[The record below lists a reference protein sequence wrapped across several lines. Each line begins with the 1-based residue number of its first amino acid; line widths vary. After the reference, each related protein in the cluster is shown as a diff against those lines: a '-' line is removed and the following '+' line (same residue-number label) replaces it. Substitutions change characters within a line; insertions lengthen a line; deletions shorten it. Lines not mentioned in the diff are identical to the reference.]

1 MIVTNGA
8 PARAPR
14 PSGYPG
20 AIAARPQSEGTT
32 RRRLSAADRRSAIL
46 AAALEV
52 FSERGFTGASLE
64 DVAAHGGVSKALIYE
79 HFASKR
85 ELERALLEMHVHELL
100 GRVTA
105 AIASA
110 RGEEERLR
118 AGVDAFLAF
127 VEERPVAWRLLF
139 RSVGDPDIAEA
150 FAALQEEVSR
160 TIAAL
165 MVANAPRRLRDAE
178 PDLEQATQM
187 MARQLTGAVQSLANW
202 WDDNRAVPR
211 ERVLEMA
218 MDFAW
223 VGLERLGQGERWGP

>member
-1 MIVTNGA
+1 MATT
-8 PARAPR
+8 RE
-14 PSGYPG
+14 S
-20 AIAARPQSEGTT
+20 ST

-52 FSERGFTGASLE
+52 FSEQGFHGASLE
-64 DVAAHGGVSKALIYE
+64 DVAARGGVSKALIYE
-79 HFASKR
+79 HFDSKR

-105 AIASA
+105 AITAA
-110 RGEEERLR
+110 KGEEERLR
-118 AGVDAFLAF
+118 EGVDAFLSF

-139 RSVGDPDIAEA
+139 RNVGDPDIAEA
-150 FAALQEEVSR
+150 FARLQDEVSR

-165 MVANAPRRLRDAE
+165 MVANAPRRFRDAE
-178 PDLEQATQM
+178 PDFEQATEM
-187 MARQLTGAVQSLANW
+187 MAQQLTGAVQSLANW
-202 WDDNRAVPR
+202 WDDHRAVPR

-223 VGLERLGQGERWGP
+223 VGLDRLGQGERWRP

>member
-1 MIVTNGA
+1 MAT
-8 PARAPR
+8 
-14 PSGYPG
+14 S
-20 AIAARPQSEGTT
+20 SETEGTT

-52 FSERGFTGASLE
+52 FSERGFYGASLE
-64 DVAAHGGVSKALIYE
+64 DVAARGGVSKALIYE
-79 HFASKR
+79 HFDSKR

-110 RGEEERLR
+110 STEEERLR
-118 AGVDAFLAF
+118 AGVDSFLAF

-139 RSVGDPDIAEA
+139 RNVGDPDIAEA
-150 FAALQEEVSR
+150 FAQLLQEVSG

-165 MVANAPRRLRDAE
+165 MVATAPKRFREAE
-178 PDLEQATQM
+178 PDFEQATEM
-187 MARQLTGAVQSLANW
+187 MAQQLTGAVQSLANW
-202 WDDNRAVPR
+202 WDDHRAVPR

-223 VGLERLGQGERWGP
+223 VGLERLGSGERWRPGS

>member
-1 MIVTNGA
+1 M
-8 PARAPR
+8 
-14 PSGYPG
+14 
-20 AIAARPQSEGTT
+20 AAREELEGTT

-52 FSERGFTGASLE
+52 FSEQGFHGASLE
-64 DVAAHGGVSKALIYE
+64 DVAARGGVSKALIYE
-79 HFASKR
+79 HFDSKR

-105 AIASA
+105 AITSA
-110 RGEEERLR
+110 DGEEERLR
-118 AGVDAFLAF
+118 VGVDAFLAF

-139 RSVGDPDIAEA
+139 RNVGDPDIAEA
-150 FAALQEEVSR
+150 FARLQDEVSR

-165 MVANAPRRLRDAE
+165 MVANAPRRFRDAE
-178 PDLEQATQM
+178 PDFEQATEM
-187 MARQLTGAVQSLANW
+187 MAQQLTGAVQSLANW
-202 WDDNRAVPR
+202 WDDHRVVPR

-223 VGLERLGQGERWGP
+223 VGLERMGRGGRWTPPR

>member
-1 MIVTNGA
+1 MTYPEAVS
-8 PARAPR
+8 AREEL
-14 PSGYPG
+14 
-20 AIAARPQSEGTT
+20 EGST

-52 FSERGFTGASLE
+52 FSEQGFNGASLE
-64 DVAAHGGVSKALIYE
+64 DVAARGGVSKALIYE
-79 HFASKR
+79 HFDSKH

-100 GRVTA
+100 GRATA
-105 AIASA
+105 AITTAE
-110 RGEEERLR
+110 GEEERLR
-118 AGVDAFLAF
+118 AGIDAFLGF

-139 RSVGDPDIAEA
+139 RNVADPDIAEA
-150 FAALQEEVSR
+150 FTRLQEEVSR

-165 MVANAPRRLRDAE
+165 MLAHSPKRFRDAE
-178 PDLEQATQM
+178 PDFEQATEM

-202 WDDNRAVPR
+202 WDDHRGVPR

-223 VGLERLGQGERWGP
+223 VGLERMGQGERWTSG

>member
-1 MIVTNGA
+1 MAT
-8 PARAPR
+8 
-14 PSGYPG
+14 S
-20 AIAARPQSEGTT
+20 SETEGTT

-52 FSERGFTGASLE
+52 FSERGFHGASLE
-64 DVAAHGGVSKALIYE
+64 EVAARGGVSKALIYE
-79 HFASKR
+79 HFDSKR

-110 RGEEERLR
+110 STEEERLR
-118 AGVDAFLAF
+118 AGVDSFLAF

-139 RSVGDPDIAEA
+139 RNVGDPDIAEA
-150 FAALQEEVSR
+150 FAQLLQEVSG

-165 MVANAPRRLRDAE
+165 MVATAPKRFREAE
-178 PDLEQATQM
+178 PDFEQATEM
-187 MARQLTGAVQSLANW
+187 MAQQLTGAVQSLANW
-202 WDDNRAVPR
+202 WDDHRAVPR

-223 VGLERLGQGERWGP
+223 VGLERLGSGERWRPGS

>member
-1 MIVTNGA
+1 MASSETA
-8 PARAPR
+8 P
-14 PSGYPG
+14 
-20 AIAARPQSEGTT
+20 T

-52 FSERGFTGASLE
+52 FSERGFHGASLE
-64 DVAAHGGVSKALIYE
+64 DVADAGGVSKALIYE
-79 HFASKR
+79 HFDSKR

-105 AIASA
+105 AITAADS
-110 RGEEERLR
+110 EEERLR

-139 RSVGDPDIAEA
+139 RNVGDPDIAEA
-150 FAALQEEVSR
+150 FAQLQQEVSR

-165 MVANAPRRLRDAE
+165 MTATAPPIFRDAE
-178 PDLEQATQM
+178 PDFEQATEM
-187 MARQLTGAVQSLANW
+187 MAQQLTGAVQSLANW
-202 WDDNRAVPR
+202 WDDHRSVSR

-223 VGLERLGQGERWGP
+223 VGLERLGAGERWTSG

>member
-1 MIVTNGA
+1 MT
-8 PARAPR
+8 
-14 PSGYPG
+14 YPE
-20 AIAARPQSEGTT
+20 AVAAREELEGST

-52 FSERGFTGASLE
+52 FSEQGFNGASLE
-64 DVAAHGGVSKALIYE
+64 DVAARGGVSKALIYE
-79 HFASKR
+79 HFDSKH

-100 GRVTA
+100 GRATA
-105 AIASA
+105 AITTAE
-110 RGEEERLR
+110 GEEERLR
-118 AGVDAFLAF
+118 AGIDAFLGF

-139 RSVGDPDIAEA
+139 RNVADPDIAEA
-150 FAALQEEVSR
+150 FTRLQDEVSR

-165 MVANAPRRLRDAE
+165 MLAHSPKRFRDAE
-178 PDLEQATQM
+178 PDFEQATEM

-202 WDDNRAVPR
+202 WDDHRGVPR

-223 VGLERLGQGERWGP
+223 VGLERMGQGERWTP

>member
-1 MIVTNGA
+1 M
-8 PARAPR
+8 P
-14 PSGYPG
+14 PSAEPG
-20 AIAARPQSEGTT
+20 AK
-32 RRRLSAADRRSAIL
+32 RRLSAADRRSAIL

-52 FSERGFTGASLE
+52 FSEQGFHGASLE
-64 DVAAHGGVSKALIYE
+64 DVAARGGVSKALIYE
-79 HFASKR
+79 HFDSKR

-105 AIASA
+105 AITSA
-110 RGEEERLR
+110 DGEEERLR

-139 RSVGDPDIAEA
+139 RNVGDPDIAEA
-150 FAALQEEVSR
+150 FARLQEEVSR

-165 MVANAPRRLRDAE
+165 MVANAPQRFREAE
-178 PDLEQATQM
+178 PDFEQATEM

-202 WDDNRAVPR
+202 WDDHRAVPR

-223 VGLERLGQGERWGP
+223 VGLGRLGEGERWRP

>member
-1 MIVTNGA
+1 MASRETA
-8 PARAPR
+8 P
-14 PSGYPG
+14 
-20 AIAARPQSEGTT
+20 T

-52 FSERGFTGASLE
+52 FSERGFHGASLE
-64 DVAAHGGVSKALIYE
+64 DVADAGGVSKALIYE
-79 HFASKR
+79 HFDSKR
-85 ELERALLEMHVHELL
+85 ELERARLEMHVHELL

-105 AIASA
+105 AITAADS
-110 RGEEERLR
+110 EEERLR

-139 RSVGDPDIAEA
+139 RNVGDPDIAEA
-150 FAALQEEVSR
+150 FAQLQQEVSR

-165 MVANAPRRLRDAE
+165 MTATAPPIFRDAE
-178 PDLEQATQM
+178 PDFEQATEM
-187 MARQLTGAVQSLANW
+187 MAQQLTGAVQSLANW
-202 WDDNRAVPR
+202 WDDHRSVSR

-223 VGLERLGQGERWGP
+223 VGLERLGAGERWTSE